1 MMKMLLARR
10 YPRTAAFEMH
20 LDTTKVVG
28 AEPDPLWVF
37 GQSWDIPARAS
48 GQTDAAYE
56 ARISAWLT
64 EVEAQFLAAC
74 VARRDDLVAM
84 TDPGSALP
92 AEGTTVDV

>member
-1 MMKMLLARR
+1 MMKFLLARR

-37 GQSWDIPARAS
+37 GQSWDIPPRAT
-48 GQTDAAYE
+48 GQSDAAYE

-64 EVEAQFLAAC
+64 DIEAQFITIC
-74 VARRDDLVAM
+74 KARRDDLVAI